1 MIKKILIASD
11 GSSSANKAVDLALN
25 IASKYNAQVA
35 ALYIFDPMEMSY
47 DEGDEEGG
55 AVLDKITS
63 KGKESNITVI
73 EHIISANPI
82 NDFKVM
88 ICKIQPDLIVI
99 ANHGKTYDMKPYNDS
114 RLGSVAQKVLEVSN
128 VPVIISK

>member
-1 MIKKILIASD
+1 MPGGD
-11 GSSSANKAVDLALN
+11 GALDLT
-25 IASKYNAQVA
+25 
-35 ALYIFDPMEMSY
+35 E
-47 DEGDEEGG
+47 
-55 AVLDKITS
+55 VLAGRPTYERRTGSWEFIVMNDYGNWADRYSEIMAHLQ
-63 KGKESNITVI
+63 GKEFNITVI

-99 ANHGKTYDMKPYNDS
+99 ANHGKTYDKKPYNDS
-114 RLGSVAQKVLEVSN
+114 RLGSVAKKVLEVSN

>member
-1 MIKKILIASD
+1 MINKILIASD
-11 GSSSANKAVDLALN
+11 GSSSADKAADLAIN
-25 IASKYNAQVA
+25 IASKYNAKLA

-47 DEGDEEGG
+47 DDGDDEGG

-63 KGKESNITVI
+63 KGNEYNVTVI

-82 NDFKVM
+82 SDFKVM
-88 ICKIQPDLIVI
+88 ISKINPDLIVI
-99 ANHGKTYDMKPYNDS
+99 ASHGKTYDEKPYNDS
-114 RLGSVAQKVLEVSN
+114 QLGSVALKVLEVSN